1 VPLRELDGDAFGALQ
16 EHQLAGQVVLI
27 SSRFVTADKPF
38 ENQQI
43 SEQTCRTVAAII
55 GTEGH
60 QSAPSGTESPEK
72 VPNYVLEAFTAAA
85 LATEAAALS
94 STESLKM
101 NRLLSSD

>member
-43 SEQTCRTVAAII
+43 SERTCRTVAAVI
-55 GTEGH
+55 GTKRH
-60 QSAPSGTESPEK
+60 RSALSGTESPEK
-72 VPNYVLEAFTAAA
+72 VPKNVLQAFTAAA
-85 LATEAAALS
+85 LATEAVTLRA
-94 STESLKM
+94 
-101 NRLLSSD
+101 